1 VSLLAYTD
9 EVLIE
14 DKNYV
19 SFRFPPHKPFFGHE
33 VIETLENNV
42 LKSYLFWQ
50 RRNTS
55 RPRHRMWSGVLW
67 TIGVLCD
74 FLDPRTPILWS
85 FVLFVVSTI
94 PGTLTYKKLRF
105 PTASTI
111 MVDGNLEKAH
121 LSRR

>member
-14 DKNYV
+14 DNNYV
-19 SFRFPPHKPFFGHE
+19 SFRFPPYKPFFGHE
-33 VIETLENNV
+33 VIEILENNV
-42 LKSYLFWQ
+42 PKSYLFWQ
-50 RRNTS
+50 RRNAS
-55 RPRHRMWSGVLW
+55 RPRHRRWSGVIW

-74 FLDPRTPILWS
+74 FLDPRTPFLWS
-85 FVLFVVSTI
+85 FVLSVVSAR

-105 PTASTI
+105 PTASTN